1 MSHLHCPSDA
11 ELVPVPMRLLVVE
24 DCLDDRRTIRRLLQA
39 APGYGFDITVVRSLA
54 GAMQCLG
61 RCYFDAAFVSLHLP
75 DLPGLAAIRALRN
88 EATHLPIVV
97 LLAPH
102 ERSLGPA
109 ILREGGQ
116 GYVLKQGLSTRL
128 LLQAL
133 HYAIDWQ
140 QVYGQLQKGQGRL
153 LQREMLLRS
162 IVDANPNL
170 ICVKDEQGRFV
181 VVNEAWAKFY
191 GRLPEDLIGRT
202 AAQVEK
208 HLSQTQRDAIK
219 ERKVLESFQEKYIPQ
234 EARRTAA
241 GEVHWFQ
248 TLRKPLMAPDGRQ
261 RYVLCVATD
270 ITARLDAEEQLWELA
285 CREPVVRQ
293 VTQRIRKP
301 LVVQDVL
308 RTAVEE
314 IRPFANADRVEIYCH
329 LPQVAMGMLGVA
341 CDRYQPPT
349 AVLEQPLEGVP
360 YVKAV
365 LTWLAERDW
374 RGGEISA
381 AELVRRC
388 PAVKGALEA
397 VQARSLLA
405 LPIFRGELPL
415 SMPDAAMPIA
425 GHEPSFGAAGRAEA
439 VAMED
444 APWSDHR
451 LWGVLL
457 ACDQQVTRAWPDWQ
471 VRFLEQLAEQVAIA
485 VQQAGLVQRL
495 AHTNHQLEKMANQ
508 DGLTG
513 IANRRYFDT
522 SFHRE
527 WYRRPSRPLGIL
539 LGDVDTFKGYND
551 CYGHLAGDDCLRQ
564 VARAI
569 ARVLRRATDDVF
581 RYGGEE
587 FIVLL
592 PDTDLTGV
600 IEVGRMVLQAVRDL
614 QIPHATSP
622 AAPHVTISL
631 GGLSALPTRD
641 RPPAELV
648 DWADRALFQAKA
660 NGRNQLWVA
669 QGLGGEI
676 YGVNPLVPASGEWV
690 G

>member
-1 MSHLHCPSDA
+1 M
-11 ELVPVPMRLLVVE
+11 
-24 DCLDDRRTIRRLLQA
+24 
-39 APGYGFDITVVRSLA
+39 A

-61 RCYFDAAFVSLHLP
+61 SRHFDAAFVSLHLS
-75 DLPGLAAIRALRN
+75 DWPGLAAIRALRN

-97 LLAPH
+97 LLSPQ

-116 GYVLKQGLSTRL
+116 GYVLKQGLSMRL

-140 QVYGQLQKGQGRL
+140 QVYGQLQRGQGRL
-153 LQREMLLRS
+153 LQRETLLRS
-162 IVDANPNL
+162 VVDANPNL
-170 ICVKDEQGRFV
+170 MCVKDEQGRFV
-181 VVNEAWAKFY
+181 VVNEAWAQFY
-191 GRLPEDLIGRT
+191 GRQPEDLIGRT
-202 AAQVEK
+202 GEQVE
-208 HLSQTQRDAIK
+208 HHPSQTQRDAI
-219 ERKVLESFQEKYIPQ
+219 EEQKVLESFQEKYIPQ
-234 EARRTAA
+234 EARRRST

-248 TLRKPLMAPDGRQ
+248 TLRKPLLAPDGRQ

-293 VTQRIRKP
+293 VTQRIRKS
-301 LVVQDVL
+301 LVVREVL

-314 IRPFANADRVEIYCH
+314 IRPFANADRVEIYCQ

-349 AVLEQPLEGVP
+349 AVVEQPLKAVP
-360 YVKAV
+360 YVPVV
-365 LTWLAERDW
+365 LGWLEERDW

-388 PAVKGALEA
+388 PAVEGPLGAIA
-397 VQARSLLA
+397 ARSLLA

-415 SMPDAAMPIA
+415 SMPDAAMPIT
-425 GHEPSFGAAGRAEA
+425 GGQGVGIGGGLGGGFKGGGVSGRSPE
-439 VAMED
+439 EEQG
-444 APWSDHR
+444 PWGSHR

-457 ACDQQVTRAWPDWQ
+457 ACDQQETRAWPDWQ

-522 SFHRE
+522 SLHRE
-527 WYRRPSRPLGIL
+527 WHRRPSRPLGIL
-539 LGDVDTFKGYND
+539 LGDVDAFKGYND
-551 CYGHLAGDDCLRQ
+551 RYGHLAGDDCLRQ
-564 VARAI
+564 VATAI
-569 ARVLRRATDDVF
+569 ARTLRRATDDVF

-587 FIVLL
+587 FIILL
-592 PDTDLTGV
+592 PDTDLAGV
-600 IEVGRMVLQAVRDL
+600 IQVGRMVLEAVRSL
-614 QIPHATSP
+614 QIDHIDSP
-622 AAPHVTISL
+622 AIPYVTLSL
-631 GGLSALPTRD
+631 GGISAPPNPEQSPTD
-641 RPPAELV
+641 LV
-648 DWADRALFQAKA
+648 DWADRALFQAKEH
-660 NGRNQLWVA
+660 GRNQLWVA
-669 QGLGGEI
+669 ERLGGPLAAVDGRSL
-676 YGVNPLVPASGEWV
+676 GVSGGLRDPLKQFP
-690 G
+690 